1 MRNLSPEHAVGART
15 AFSDT
20 GGASTA
26 EIWERRTRGRSIAFA
41 AALTGVDMFSLRNF
55 LTISLAASDEA
66 AEMLKQMEHVFRTL
80 TTTIATES
88 ERCILS
94 VRGPILWSETI
105 TARANALGNEDVFV
119 CGTSSR
125 SFDTVENRF
134 LVSALESISK
144 AERVLRSP
152 EIVTSLPDEVC
163 ERARSAALLA
173 RKWRNGPRLADV
185 PARRLTARDAAR
197 LRGSRR
203 LARLTSVVAFSDRQS
218 EPLDVPAVIDMSDEW
233 TRRYHDF
240 VLWVASEVATQIRLP
255 GRLTCFEGG
264 IWAGPISFRHP
275 LSSGGTPAGLAIRGI
290 PLLPPSGVVDGS
302 PWQSDLPSGGIVVSS
317 KRDVERLMQRLA
329 GPATGSGRQRPL

>member
-1 MRNLSPEHAVGART
+1 MSPETAVGSRT

-26 EIWERRTRGRSIAFA
+26 DIWERRARGSRSIAFA
-41 AALTGVDMFSLRNF
+41 AALTGVDMFSLRNL

-66 AEMLKQMEHVFRTL
+66 EEMLKQMEHIFRTL
-80 TTTIATES
+80 TTTISTES

-134 LVSALESISK
+134 LVAALESIAK

-152 EIVTSLPDEVC
+152 ETVTSLPEEVC
-163 ERARSAALLA
+163 ERARNAAMLA
-173 RKWRNGPRLADV
+173 KKWRDGPRLADV
-185 PARRLTARDAAR
+185 AARRLTARDTAR

-203 LARLTSVVAFSDRQS
+203 LARLASVVAFFDHQSD
-218 EPLDVPAVIDMSDEW
+218 PLEAQAVIDMSDEW

-240 VLWVASEVATQIRLP
+240 VLGVATEVATHIRLP
-255 GRLTCFEGG
+255 GRLTCFEGAV
-264 IWAGPISFRHP
+264 WAGPISFRHP
-275 LSSGGTPAGLAIRGI
+275 SASGDAPAGLAIRGI
-290 PLLPPSGVVDGS
+290 PLLPPAGVVDGS
-302 PWQSDLPSGGIVVSS
+302 PWQSDLPPGGIVVSS
-317 KRDVERLMQRLA
+317 KRDIARLMQRLA
-329 GPATGSGRQRPL
+329 EPATGSGRQRPL